1 MKKLLLIATFV
12 VLYAAAYGQRGVGIG
27 VNPPTEKLHVVGNFR
42 LQGALMP
49 NNNAGTTGQ
58 ILQSNGP
65 GNSPTWVNMPQGG
78 GGGYRP
84 FGAVNFVPRFV
95 VNDSTLGIRSSRAA
109 IGSIQDDS
117 VQVLIRRGALGLP
130 YTNLNYFSI
139 IEAANTGLNTVD
151 IQRIAL
157 HVKAQDSTGIDAQV
171 VSTETDAPA
180 VLGRINSRVLFSS
193 AISGNSTNNTAT
205 GLVSYGVSGTA
216 INLSRQT
223 LSAVFEGFARG
234 FTGSAGLSGFA
245 GISSG
250 TATTFAHG
258 IQGTSLS
265 DSSFTAGVYGET
277 VPLGVFIGG
286 NIPLRL
292 NAGVLG
298 YGFLSAPTGSNTSG
312 VMGYMDSYTESA
324 GNMGGGGQGVYG
336 LTTGGAGVG
345 VRAFAARVGGNTNL
359 PNASYNYGVFASAH
373 STEDRSAGVFGR
385 VLKQGN
391 PWGNGPTFPIN
402 TDSPTS
408 GACFGVL
415 GESFMNS
422 DSSAGGK
429 FISRAANA
437 GIGAYGVSH
446 TNIGVVGLHA
456 PTTGTDPGVCGWTKS
471 TDAGAS
477 GVMGVVGDGDA
488 YGVFGITKSSVGQSS
503 GVYGFANP
511 DLGTGTV
518 HGVTGVTNSESD
530 DATGVTGKAAASIDK
545 RTIGVYGETNSTADG
560 VGIYGYSA
568 ATTGEGVGVLGVSNS
583 AGANA
588 AGIIGRISSA
598 DATAAG
604 VFGED
609 NVPGAG
615 TGGAVGTV
623 SWAGYF
629 NGHVNIT
636 GDLIINGAANATTAN
651 AGIKS
656 FLIDHPL
663 DPENKTLRH
672 FCAESNEALN
682 VYSGNIVT
690 DANGTATVRLPDYF
704 QALNTDFRYQLTTIG
719 QFASAIVS
727 KKIEGNVFEIKTDK
741 PNVEVSWQIT
751 GKRNDPFVK
760 AINLPVEETKTAQ
773 NKGKYIYPFAYKLPE
788 SRGINFKEKGKND
801 PTPTAVP
808 VSTPKALPKFNFKN
822 EPPRPKTEA
831 ELMRE
836 KLDKEAYEEIIKK
849 YREPQQPASNKPT
862 QEILKERVQKALKYT
877 QK

>member
-42 LQGALMP
+42 LQGAFMP
-49 NNNAGTTGQ
+49 NNLPGTAGQ
-58 ILQSNGP
+58 VLQSNGANNP
-65 GNSPTWVNMPQGG
+65 PSWIDMPQGG

-84 FGAVNFVPRFV
+84 FGKVNFVPRFI
-95 VNDSTLGIRSSRAA
+95 VNDSTLGIRSTRAG

-117 VQVLIRRGALGLP
+117 VQVLIRRGLLGLP
-130 YTNLNYFSI
+130 YSDLNYFTI
-139 IEAANTGLNTVD
+139 IEAANSGLNTVNN
-151 IQRIAL
+151 QRIAL
-157 HVKAQDSTGIDAQV
+157 HVRSQDSTGIDAEV
-171 VSTETDAPA
+171 FSTETDAPA
-180 VLGRINSRVLFSS
+180 VLGVINSRVIGSS
-193 AISGNSTNNTAT
+193 AVVGVTANQAT
-205 GLVSYGVSGTA
+205 GLVASGVSG
-216 INLSRQT
+216 
-223 LSAVFEGFARG
+223 SALNNSDFFPIDVWEGFSRG
-234 FTGSAGLSGFA
+234 RGS
-245 GISSG
+245 SSG
-250 TATTFAHG
+250 VNGFGGFNGTTSATGHG
-258 IQGTSLS
+258 VYGTSF
-265 DSSFTAGVYGET
+265 SSTGFTAGVYGET
-277 VPLGVFIGG
+277 LPFAIRTGGGQLPLT
-286 NIPLRL
+286 
-292 NAGVLG
+292 AGVMG
-298 YGFLSAPTGSNTSG
+298 YGYLSAPTGSNSTG
-312 VMGYMDSYTESA
+312 VLGLVDSYTESG
-324 GNMGGGGQGVYG
+324 GNMGGGGYGVYG
-336 LTTGGAGVG
+336 ITTGGAGTG
-345 VRAFAARVGGNTNL
+345 VRALAMRVGQNTNL
-359 PNASYNYGVFASAH
+359 PNAGANYGVFAAAA
-373 STEDRSAGVFGR
+373 STEDRSAGVYASIFR
-385 VLKQGN
+385 
-391 PWGNGPTFPIN
+391 NGTQFAPDN
-402 TDSPTS
+402 TGSPTS
-408 GACFGVL
+408 GACYAVF
-415 GESFMNS
+415 GESYMNS

-429 FISRAANA
+429 FVSRAANA

-456 PTTGTDPGVCGWTKS
+456 KETGTDPGVCGWTKS
-471 TDAGAS
+471 TEAGSS

-530 DATGVTGKAAASIDK
+530 DASGVTGVAAASVGR
-545 RTIGVYGETNSTADG
+545 RTIGVYGETNSTGDG
-560 VGIYGYSA
+560 IGVYGYSA

-583 AGANA
+583 NGANA
-588 AGIIGRISSA
+588 AGVIGRISSA

-615 TGGAVGTV
+615 AST
-623 SWAGYF
+623 SWAGWF
-629 NGHVNIT
+629 NGNVNIT
-636 GDLIINGAANATTAN
+636 GQVNAPTAN

-719 QFASAIVS
+719 QFANAIVS

-760 AINLPVEETKTAQ
+760 AINLPVEEAKSPE
-773 NKGKYIYPFAYKLPE
+773 NRGKYLYPFAYKLPE
-788 SRGINFKEKGKND
+788 SRGIHVINVD
-801 PTPTAVP
+801 PKPTAVP

-836 KLDKEAYEEIIKK
+836 KLDKEAYEELIKK
-849 YREPQQPASNKPT
+849 YREPQTKTDKPA
-862 QEILKERVQKALKYT
+862 QEILKDRVKALKYT